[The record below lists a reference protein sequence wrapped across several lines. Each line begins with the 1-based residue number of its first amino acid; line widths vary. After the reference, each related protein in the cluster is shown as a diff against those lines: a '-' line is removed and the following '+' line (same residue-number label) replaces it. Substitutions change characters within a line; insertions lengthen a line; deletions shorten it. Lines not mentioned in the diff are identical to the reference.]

1 MKRMWFALLVMM
13 FLASYAVA
21 QSIYVFPADGFRY
34 QQEEGEIV
42 LTRTNLEQ
50 YSDLITQL
58 GTTTDA
64 VRASFDASR
73 IAMEVIMPDGGQ
85 IAISTS
91 PADADSDAVEMADLD
106 ETQKEALR
114 QRFSDSGL
122 YQDCVFS
129 KNASDWIRMTSSA
142 MYGSMPVWQL
152 RYVTLHSGGYLIL
165 NSTII
170 GREPAGADDDAIEGM
185 ISRIKLL
192 TPITQAQNSASP
204 VPTAEPTPEPER
216 RENEAMLV
224 ITEPAE
230 AAFTG
235 SRVVIRGKTEPN
247 STVFVTSDTMHT
259 SVRSNKNGA
268 FSVPLTIEEAGSV
281 TFRLRVNPK
290 DKEET
295 IREITLTRVLTEREQ
310 LAAFKATQAQISYD
324 ELLGNAAAYI
334 GTKFIFRGKVM
345 DFTDLDGNP
354 CALVCVSNPQTGTWK
369 DPIYAML
376 SVEDAVNTGD
386 VLTFY
391 LIGTGI
397 TLPAPGTYTASG
409 LETEVPVAD
418 VFYFTENR

>member
-106 ETQKEALR
+106 ETQQEALR

-170 GREPAGADDDAIEGM
+170 GREPAGADDDTERSDRGDISHDKGKLCLRCPLAVYCCDGGSETNRASHLCQLTVYLED
-185 ISRIKLL
+185 ISRYDLPPESGIPDTTEEDKPSGILRHREERNRSGL
-192 TPITQAQNSASP
+192 SHRLDDQNARHHRI
-204 VPTAEPTPEPER
+204 R
-216 RENEAMLV
+216 RKM
-224 ITEPAE
+224 P
-230 AAFTG
+230 
-235 SRVVIRGKTEPN
+235 
-247 STVFVTSDTMHT
+247 H
-259 SVRSNKNGA
+259 
-268 FSVPLTIEEAGSV
+268 
-281 TFRLRVNPK
+281 
-290 DKEET
+290 
-295 IREITLTRVLTEREQ
+295 
-310 LAAFKATQAQISYD
+310 
-324 ELLGNAAAYI
+324 EL
-334 GTKFIFRGKVM
+334 
-345 DFTDLDGNP
+345 
-354 CALVCVSNPQTGTWK
+354 Q
-369 DPIYAML
+369 
-376 SVEDAVNTGD
+376 
-386 VLTFY
+386 
-391 LIGTGI
+391 LIGTDAPYGVR
-397 TLPAPGTYTASG
+397 TLSG
-409 LETEVPVAD
+409 LAVRHLVNHKKRITMRKDLLNLSAVKLHQKTSLVLVKHMSASKS
-418 VFYFTENR
+418 V